1 MLLKTLATKT
11 LPETAAALELA
22 VEANHF
28 GVMQIHNVKETMA
41 KNGIE
46 FDRECLIYEVCQP
59 EQASKVLDLDMSVS
73 TALPCRISL
82 YREAGKTVLAALK
95 PTKLLAMFETPQLQ
109 LVAQE
114 IEEAMIKIM
123 EEAAACPK

>member
-1 MLLKTLATKT
+1 MLLKTFTDKT
-11 LPETAAALELA
+11 VVETAAALQKA
-22 VEANHF
+22 IEANHI
-28 GVMQIHNVKETMA
+28 GVMQIHNIKETMA
-41 KNGIE
+41 KKGVE

-59 EQASKVLDLDMSVS
+59 EQASKVLELDMTVS

-82 YREAGKTVLAALK
+82 YHEAGKSVLAALK
-95 PTKLLAMFETPQLQ
+95 PTMLLAMFDTPQLQ

-114 IEEAMIKIM
+114 IEEMMIKIM